1 MTMVYFVRHAEPDF
15 QNHDDLTRGL
25 SARGLKDRKLVTE
38 FLWDKGID
46 AVLSS
51 PFKRAVDTVKE
62 FADAKGMEIK
72 LVDDFRERK
81 IGNEWIDDFDDF
93 SRRQWADFDFR
104 RPDGESLREVQR
116 RNIGALA
123 QVLREYAGKSVVVGS
138 HGTALSTII
147 HYFDPS
153 FGYNGFQKIKN
164 LMPWIVRFSFK
175 NGGSILCCRQAEPE
189 IWYVGT

>member
-1 MTMVYFVRHAEPDF
+1 MTTVYFVRHAEPDF
-15 QNHDDLTRGL
+15 NNHDDMTRGL
-25 SARGLKDRKLVTE
+25 SARGLKDRKLVTD
-38 FLWDKGID
+38 FLWDKEID
-46 AVLSS
+46 VILSS
-51 PFKRAVDTVKE
+51 PFKRAVDTIGE
-62 FADAKGMEIK
+62 FAQAKGMEIK
-72 LVDDFRERK
+72 LVDDFRERM
-81 IGNEWIDDFDDF
+81 IGNEWIEDFDDF
-93 SRRQWADFDFR
+93 CKRQWADCDFR

-123 QVLREYAGKSVVVGS
+123 QVLKEYAGKSVVIGS

-175 NGGSILCCRQAEPE
+175 DGGSM
-189 IWYVGT
+189 

>member
-1 MTMVYFVRHAEPDF
+1 M
-15 QNHDDLTRGL
+15 
-25 SARGLKDRKLVTE
+25 
-38 FLWDKGID
+38 
-46 AVLSS
+46 
-51 PFKRAVDTVKE
+51 DTVGE
-62 FADAKGMEIK
+62 FAQAKGMEIK

-81 IGNEWIDDFDDF
+81 IGNEWIKDFDDF
-93 SRRQWADFDFR
+93 CKKEWADFDFR

-153 FGYNGFQKIKN
+153 FGYNGFQKMN
-164 LMPWIVRFSFK
+164 LKCGMPAFMLIF
-175 NGGSILCCRQAEPE
+175 L
-189 IWYVGT
+189 